1 MREQTEALTMP
12 FDPASQDVGNIV
24 SLEHV
29 NLTVPNQET
38 ATDFYIDGLGLT
50 RDPYLMAGTDNMWV
64 NCGRHQF
71 HLPKGDAQRWRGC
84 IGLRLPCLDALEKR
98 LGRIAPKL
106 EGSLFRWQRK
116 SPKRLDLRCPWGNRF
131 RIHGDDAKGRAAGTC
146 ISGKRPTS
154 PALVYLEMPVRQGD
168 AAKIEHFY
176 RKFLK
181 APGRTEK
188 GRASINAGPGQQL
201 IFVEQAQAI
210 EDEYDGHHFAIYIAD
225 FSGTY
230 HALAERGLI
239 TDIDN
244 AWQFRFIDI
253 GSGRNAKPLFRVEH
267 EVRSLNHPLYQRA
280 LVNRLPEEP
289 IL

>member
-1 MREQTEALTMP
+1 MP
-12 FDPASQDVGNIV
+12 FDPASQDVGNII

-29 NLTVPNQET
+29 NLAVPNQEI

-71 HLPKGDAQRWRGC
+71 HLPRGEAQRWRGS

-98 LGRIAPKL
+98 LKRISPKL
-106 EGSLFRWQRK
+106 EGSRFRWQRK

-131 RIHGDDAKGRAAGTC
+131 RIHGDDVDGAAGTGG
-146 ISGKRPTS
+146 SGKRPTS

-168 AAKIEHFY
+168 AAKIERFY

-181 APGRTEK
+181 ASGHTEK
-188 GRASINAGPGQQL
+188 GRAAINAGPGQQL
-201 IFVEQAQAI
+201 IFVEQ
-210 EDEYDGHHFAIYIAD
+210 ERDDEEGYDGHHFAIYIAD
-225 FSGTY
+225 FSGAY
-230 HALAERGLI
+230 HALADNGLV

-244 AWQFRFIDI
+244 AWQFRFVDI
-253 GSGRNAKPLFRVEH
+253 ASRRNAKPLFRVEH
-267 EVRSLNHPLYQRA
+267 EVRSLHHPLYQRA
-280 LVNRLPEEP
+280 LVNRLPAEP